1 MSIFIDPPVW
11 PAHGTVFSH
20 LISDTSLAELHDFA
34 AKTGISPRAFDADHY
49 DVPAYRYE
57 GLVRA
62 GAREVSGSQLT
73 RILIDSGLR
82 VPLRERPNKIRP
94 RLMRAWDSL
103 LPGHTALGED
113 LLERYE
119 QPHRKYHTSVHLSEM
134 LTALKTLYER
144 HHTATPRAVLLAAWF
159 HDAVYEANPGED
171 EAASADL
178 ARTALTPLASTGSLT
193 NREVTTIAHL
203 IELTASHQLADGI
216 EEYTSG
222 ALTRADA
229 AFFLDADLAILA
241 ADSPRYT
248 RYVAG
253 VRAEY
258 AHYYSSDAFTCG
270 RAAILQGFLNRTAIY
285 ASDTAHLLWDAPARL
300 NLRTELEGYRAALG
314 EQPAKE
320 GALTCARR

>member
-1 MSIFIDPPVW
+1 M
-11 PAHGTVFSH
+11 
-20 LISDTSLAELHDFA
+20 AELHDFA

-62 GAREVSGSQLT
+62 GAREVSGSRLT

-134 LTALKTLYER
+134 LTALKTLYKR

-178 ARTALTPLASTGSLT
+178 ARTVLTPLASTGSLT
-193 NREVTTIAHL
+193 NREVTAIAHL

-258 AHYYSSDAFTCG
+258 AHYAPDAFTRG

-300 NLRTELEGYRAALG
+300 NLRTELEGYSAALG

-320 GALTCARR
+320 GALNCAHR

>member
-134 LTALKTLYER
+134 LTALKTLYEQ

-178 ARTALTPLASTGSLT
+178 ARTTLTPLASTGFLT
-193 NREVTTIAHL
+193 NREVTAIAHL

-258 AHYYSSDAFTCG
+258 AHYAPDAFTRG
-270 RAAILQGFLNRTAIY
+270 RAAILQGFLNRTTIY

-314 EQPAKE
+314 EQPTKE
-320 GALTCARR
+320 AH

>member
-62 GAREVSGSQLT
+62 GAREVSGSRLT

-113 LLERYE
+113 LLARYE

-134 LTALKTLYER
+134 LTALKTLYKR

-178 ARTALTPLASTGSLT
+178 ARTTLTPLASTGSLT
-193 NREVTTIAHL
+193 NREVTAIAHL

-258 AHYYSSDAFTCG
+258 AHYAPDAFTRG

-300 NLRTELEGYRAALG
+300 NLRTELEGYRAALS

-320 GALTCARR
+320 AH

>member
-1 MSIFIDPPVW
+1 MSIFIDPPIW

-134 LTALKTLYER
+134 LTALKTLYEQ

-178 ARTALTPLASTGSLT
+178 ARTTLTPLASTGSLT
-193 NREVTTIAHL
+193 NREVTAIAHL

-258 AHYYSSDAFTCG
+258 AHYAPDAFTRG
-270 RAAILQGFLNRTAIY
+270 RAAILQGFLNRTTIY

-320 GALTCARR
+320 GALNCARR

>member
-1 MSIFIDPPVW
+1 MSICIDPPVW

-62 GAREVSGSQLT
+62 GAREVSGSRLT

-134 LTALKTLYER
+134 LTALKTLYKR

-193 NREVTTIAHL
+193 NREVTAIAHL

-258 AHYYSSDAFTCG
+258 AHYASDAFTRG

-300 NLRTELEGYRAALG
+300 NLRTELEGYRAALS
-314 EQPAKE
+314 EQPTKE
-320 GALTCARR
+320 AH

>member
-134 LTALKTLYER
+134 LTALKTLYKR

-178 ARTALTPLASTGSLT
+178 ARTTLTPLASTGFLT
-193 NREVTTIAHL
+193 NREVTAIAHL

-258 AHYYSSDAFTCG
+258 AHYAPDAFTRG

-300 NLRTELEGYRAALG
+300 NLRTELEGYRAALS
-314 EQPAKE
+314 EQPTKE
-320 GALTCARR
+320 AH

>member
-62 GAREVSGSQLT
+62 GAREVSGSRLT

-134 LTALKTLYER
+134 LTALKTLYKR

-159 HDAVYEANPGED
+159 HDAVYEANPGDD

-193 NREVTTIAHL
+193 NREVTAIAHL

-248 RYVAG
+248 RYIAG

-258 AHYYSSDAFTCG
+258 AHYAPDAFTRG
-270 RAAILQGFLNRTAIY
+270 RAGILQGFLNRTTIY
-285 ASDTAHLLWDAPARL
+285 ASDTAHFLWDAPARL
-300 NLRTELEGYRAALG
+300 NLRTELEGYRAALS
-314 EQPAKE
+314 EQPIKE
-320 GALTCARR
+320 AH

>member
-62 GAREVSGSQLT
+62 GAREVSGSRLT

-134 LTALKTLYER
+134 LTALKTLYKR

-159 HDAVYEANPGED
+159 HDAVYEANPGDD

-178 ARTALTPLASTGSLT
+178 ARTALTPLASTGFLT
-193 NREVTTIAHL
+193 NREVTAIAHL

-258 AHYYSSDAFTCG
+258 AHYAPDAFTRG
-270 RAAILQGFLNRTAIY
+270 RAAILQGFLNRTTIY

-320 GALTCARR
+320 GALNCARR

>member
-62 GAREVSGSQLT
+62 GAREVSGSRLT

-134 LTALKTLYER
+134 LTALKTLYKR

-178 ARTALTPLASTGSLT
+178 ARTALAPLASTGFLT
-193 NREVTTIAHL
+193 NREVTAIAHL

-258 AHYYSSDAFTCG
+258 AHYAPDAFTRG

-300 NLRTELEGYRAALG
+300 NLRTELEGYRAALS
-314 EQPAKE
+314 EQPTKE
-320 GALTCARR
+320 AH

>member
-62 GAREVSGSQLT
+62 GAREVSGSRLT

-103 LPGHTALGED
+103 LPGHTALGEN
-113 LLERYE
+113 LLARYE

-134 LTALKTLYER
+134 LTALKTLYKR

-193 NREVTTIAHL
+193 NREVTAIAHL

-258 AHYYSSDAFTCG
+258 AHYAPDAFTRG

-300 NLRTELEGYRAALG
+300 NLRTELEGYRAALS
-314 EQPAKE
+314 EQPTKE
-320 GALTCARR
+320 AH

>member
-20 LISDTSLAELHDFA
+20 LISDNSLAELHDFA

-62 GAREVSGSQLT
+62 GAREVSGSRLT

-134 LTALKTLYER
+134 LTALKTLYKR

-178 ARTALTPLASTGSLT
+178 ARTTLTPLASTGSLT
-193 NREVTTIAHL
+193 NREVTAIAHL

-258 AHYYSSDAFTCG
+258 AHYAPDAFTRG

-320 GALTCARR
+320 GALNCARR

>member
-134 LTALKTLYER
+134 LTALKTLYKR

-159 HDAVYEANPGED
+159 HDAVYEANPGDD

-178 ARTALTPLASTGSLT
+178 ARTALTPLASTGFLT
-193 NREVTTIAHL
+193 NREVAAIAHL

-229 AFFLDADLAILA
+229 EFFLDADLAILA

-258 AHYYSSDAFTCG
+258 AHYAPDAFTRG

-320 GALTCARR
+320 GALNCARR

>member
-103 LPGHTALGED
+103 LPGHTALGEN
-113 LLERYE
+113 LLARYE

-134 LTALKTLYER
+134 LTALKTLYEQ

-193 NREVTTIAHL
+193 NREVTAIAHL

-258 AHYYSSDAFTCG
+258 AHYTPDAFTRG
-270 RAAILQGFLNRTAIY
+270 RAAILQGFLNRTTIY

-300 NLRTELEGYRAALG
+300 NLRTELEGYRAALS
-314 EQPAKE
+314 EQPTKE
-320 GALTCARR
+320 AH

>member
-62 GAREVSGSQLT
+62 GAREVSGSRLT

-134 LTALKTLYER
+134 LTALKTLYEQ

-178 ARTALTPLASTGSLT
+178 ARTTLTPLASTGSLT
-193 NREVTTIAHL
+193 NREVTAIAHL

-241 ADSPRYT
+241 ADNPRYT

-258 AHYYSSDAFTCG
+258 AHYAPDAFTRG

-300 NLRTELEGYRAALG
+300 NLRTELESCRAALS
-314 EQPAKE
+314 EQPTKE
-320 GALTCARR
+320 AH

>member
-62 GAREVSGSQLT
+62 GAREVSGSRLT

-144 HHTATPRAVLLAAWF
+144 HHTATPRTVLLAAWF
-159 HDAVYEANPGED
+159 HDAVYEANPGDD

-178 ARTALTPLASTGSLT
+178 ARTALTPLASTGFLT
-193 NREVTTIAHL
+193 NREVTAIAHL

-258 AHYYSSDAFTCG
+258 AHYTPDAFTRG
-270 RAAILQGFLNRTAIY
+270 RAAILQGFLNRTTIY

-300 NLRTELEGYRAALG
+300 NLRTELEGYRAALS
-314 EQPAKE
+314 EQPTKE
-320 GALTCARR
+320 AH

>member
-1 MSIFIDPPVW
+1 VSIFIDPPVW

-62 GAREVSGSQLT
+62 GAREVSGSRLT

-134 LTALKTLYER
+134 LTALKTLYKR

-159 HDAVYEANPGED
+159 HDAVYEANPGDD

-178 ARTALTPLASTGSLT
+178 ARTALTPLASTGFLT
-193 NREVTTIAHL
+193 NRGVTAIAHL

-229 AFFLDADLAILA
+229 EFFLDADLAILA

-258 AHYYSSDAFTCG
+258 AHYASDAFTRG

-320 GALTCARR
+320 GALNCARR

>member
-134 LTALKTLYER
+134 LTALKTLYKR

-159 HDAVYEANPGED
+159 HDAVYEANPGDD

-193 NREVTTIAHL
+193 NREVTAIARL

-241 ADSPRYT
+241 ADSPRYN

-258 AHYYSSDAFTCG
+258 AHYAPDAFTRG

-300 NLRTELEGYRAALG
+300 NLRTELEGYCPALS
-314 EQPAKE
+314 EQPTKE
-320 GALTCARR
+320 GH

>member
-134 LTALKTLYER
+134 LTALKTLYEQ

-178 ARTALTPLASTGSLT
+178 ARTTLTPLASTGSLT
-193 NREVTTIAHL
+193 NREVTAIAHL

-258 AHYYSSDAFTCG
+258 AHYAPDAFTRG
-270 RAAILQGFLNRTAIY
+270 RAAILQGFLNRTTIY

-300 NLRTELEGYRAALG
+300 NLRTELEGYRATA
-314 EQPAKE
+314 Q
-320 GALTCARR
+320 R

>member
-20 LISDTSLAELHDFA
+20 LISDMSLAELHDFA
-34 AKTGISPRAFDADHY
+34 AKNGISPRAFDADHY

-62 GAREVSGSQLT
+62 GAREVSGSRLT

-94 RLMRAWDSL
+94 RLMRAWESL

-134 LTALKTLYER
+134 LTALKTLYKR

-159 HDAVYEANPGED
+159 HDAVYEANPGDD

-178 ARTALTPLASTGSLT
+178 ARTALTPLASTGFLT
-193 NREVTTIAHL
+193 NREVTAIAHL

-258 AHYYSSDAFTCG
+258 AHYTPDAFTRG
-270 RAAILQGFLNRTAIY
+270 RAAILQGFLNRTTIY

-300 NLRTELEGYRAALG
+300 NLRTELEGYRAALS
-314 EQPAKE
+314 EQPTKE
-320 GALTCARR
+320 AH

>member
-1 MSIFIDPPVW
+1 MSIFIDPPIW

-62 GAREVSGSQLT
+62 GAREVSGSRLT

-134 LTALKTLYER
+134 LTALKTLYKR

-178 ARTALTPLASTGSLT
+178 ARTTLTPLASTGALT

-258 AHYYSSDAFTCG
+258 AHYAPDAFTRG

-300 NLRTELEGYRAALG
+300 NLRTELEGYRAVLS
-314 EQPAKE
+314 EQPTKE
-320 GALTCARR
+320 AH

>member
-134 LTALKTLYER
+134 LTALKTLYKR

-178 ARTALTPLASTGSLT
+178 ARTTLTPLASTGSLT
-193 NREVTTIAHL
+193 NREVTAIAHL

-229 AFFLDADLAILA
+229 EFFLDADLAILA

-258 AHYYSSDAFTCG
+258 AHYAPDAFTRG

-300 NLRTELEGYRAALG
+300 NLRTELESYRAALS
-314 EQPAKE
+314 EQPIKE
-320 GALTCARR
+320 AH

>member
-94 RLMRAWDSL
+94 RLMRAWESL
-103 LPGHTALGED
+103 MPGHTALGED

-134 LTALKTLYER
+134 LTALKTLYKR

-159 HDAVYEANPGED
+159 HDAVYEANPGDD

-178 ARTALTPLASTGSLT
+178 ARTALTPLASTGFLT
-193 NREVTTIAHL
+193 NREVTAIAHL

-258 AHYYSSDAFTCG
+258 AHYTLDAFTRG

-300 NLRTELEGYRAALG
+300 NLRTELEGYRAALS
-314 EQPAKE
+314 EQPTKE
-320 GALTCARR
+320 AH

>member
-62 GAREVSGSQLT
+62 GAREVSGSRLT

-134 LTALKTLYER
+134 LTALKTLYEQ

-159 HDAVYEANPGED
+159 HDAVYEANPGDD

-193 NREVTTIAHL
+193 NREVTAIAHL

-229 AFFLDADLAILA
+229 EFFLDADLAILA

-258 AHYYSSDAFTCG
+258 AHYAPDAFTRG

-300 NLRTELEGYRAALG
+300 NLRTELEGYRAALS
-314 EQPAKE
+314 EQPTKE
-320 GALTCARR
+320 AH

>member
-62 GAREVSGSQLT
+62 GAREVSGSRLT

-134 LTALKTLYER
+134 LTALKTLYKR

-159 HDAVYEANPGED
+159 HDAVYEANPGDD

-178 ARTALTPLASTGSLT
+178 ARTALTPLASTGFLT
-193 NREVTTIAHL
+193 NRGVTAIAHL

-229 AFFLDADLAILA
+229 EFFLDADLAILA

-258 AHYYSSDAFTCG
+258 AHYAPDAFTRG

-300 NLRTELEGYRAALG
+300 NLRTELEGYRAALS
-314 EQPAKE
+314 EQPTKE
-320 GALTCARR
+320 AH

>member
-103 LPGHTALGED
+103 LPGHTALGEN
-113 LLERYE
+113 LLARYE

-134 LTALKTLYER
+134 LTALKTLYEQ

-159 HDAVYEANPGED
+159 HDAVYEANPGDD

-193 NREVTTIAHL
+193 NREVTAIAHL

-258 AHYYSSDAFTCG
+258 AHYAPDAFTRG

-300 NLRTELEGYRAALG
+300 NLRTELEGYRAALS
-314 EQPAKE
+314 EQPIKE
-320 GALTCARR
+320 AH

>member
-20 LISDTSLAELHDFA
+20 LISDMSLAELHDFA
-34 AKTGISPRAFDADHY
+34 AKNGISPRAFDADHY

-73 RILIDSGLR
+73 RILTGSGLR

-134 LTALKTLYER
+134 LTALKTLYKR

-193 NREVTTIAHL
+193 NREVTAIAHL

-258 AHYYSSDAFTCG
+258 AHYAPDAFTRG

-300 NLRTELEGYRAALG
+300 NLRTELEGYRAALS
-314 EQPAKE
+314 EQPTKE
-320 GALTCARR
+320 AH

>member
-62 GAREVSGSQLT
+62 GAREVSGSRLT

-134 LTALKTLYER
+134 LTALKTLYKR

-159 HDAVYEANPGED
+159 HDAVYEVNPGED

-193 NREVTTIAHL
+193 NREVTAIAHL

-258 AHYYSSDAFTCG
+258 AHYAPDAFTRG

-300 NLRTELEGYRAALG
+300 NLRTELEGYRAALS
-314 EQPAKE
+314 EQPTKE
-320 GALTCARR
+320 AH

>member
-62 GAREVSGSQLT
+62 GAREVSGSRLT

-103 LPGHTALGED
+103 LPGHTALGEN
-113 LLERYE
+113 LLARYE

-134 LTALKTLYER
+134 LTALKTLYEQ

-193 NREVTTIAHL
+193 NREVTAIAHL

-258 AHYYSSDAFTCG
+258 AHYAPDAFTRG

-300 NLRTELEGYRAALG
+300 NLRTELEGYRAALS
-314 EQPAKE
+314 EQPIKE
-320 GALTCARR
+320 AH

>member
-134 LTALKTLYER
+134 LTALKTLYEQ

-178 ARTALTPLASTGSLT
+178 ARTTLTPLASTGSLT
-193 NREVTTIAHL
+193 NREVTAIAHL

-258 AHYYSSDAFTCG
+258 AHYAPDAFTRG

-300 NLRTELEGYRAALG
+300 NLRTELEGYRATA
-314 EQPAKE
+314 Q
-320 GALTCARR
+320 R

>member
-134 LTALKTLYER
+134 LTALKTLYKR

-159 HDAVYEANPGED
+159 HDAVYEANPGDD

-178 ARTALTPLASTGSLT
+178 ARTTLTPLASTGSLT
-193 NREVTTIAHL
+193 NREVTAIAHL

-258 AHYYSSDAFTCG
+258 AHYTLDAFTRG

-300 NLRTELEGYRAALG
+300 NLRTELEGYSAALG

-320 GALTCARR
+320 GALNCAHR

>member
-62 GAREVSGSQLT
+62 GAREVSGSRLT

-134 LTALKTLYER
+134 LTALKTLYKR

-159 HDAVYEANPGED
+159 HDAVYEANPGDD

-193 NREVTTIAHL
+193 NREVTAIAHL
-203 IELTASHQLADGI
+203 IELTASHQLADGT

-258 AHYYSSDAFTCG
+258 AHYAPDAFTRG

-300 NLRTELEGYRAALG
+300 NLRTELEGYRAALS
-314 EQPAKE
+314 EQPTKE
-320 GALTCARR
+320 AH

>member
-134 LTALKTLYER
+134 LTALKTLYKR

-193 NREVTTIAHL
+193 NREVTAIAHL

-258 AHYYSSDAFTCG
+258 AHYASDAFTRG

-300 NLRTELEGYRAALG
+300 NLRTELEGYRAALS
-314 EQPAKE
+314 EQPTKE
-320 GALTCARR
+320 AH

>member
-62 GAREVSGSQLT
+62 GAREVSGSRLT

-134 LTALKTLYER
+134 LTALKTLYKR

-178 ARTALTPLASTGSLT
+178 ARTALTPLASTGSFT
-193 NREVTTIAHL
+193 NREVTAIAHL

-229 AFFLDADLAILA
+229 EFFLDADLAILA

-258 AHYYSSDAFTCG
+258 AHYTLDAFTRG
-270 RAAILQGFLNRTAIY
+270 RAAILQGFLNRTTIY
-285 ASDTAHLLWDAPARL
+285 ASDTAHFLWDAPARL
-300 NLRTELEGYRAALG
+300 NLRTELEGYRAALS
-314 EQPAKE
+314 EQPTKE
-320 GALTCARR
+320 AH

>member
-1 MSIFIDPPVW
+1 VSIFIDPPVW

-62 GAREVSGSQLT
+62 GAREVSGSRLT

-134 LTALKTLYER
+134 LTALKTLYKR

-178 ARTALTPLASTGSLT
+178 ARTTLAPLASTGSLT
-193 NREVTTIAHL
+193 NREVTAIAHL

-258 AHYYSSDAFTCG
+258 AHYAPDAFTRG

-300 NLRTELEGYRAALG
+300 NLRTELEGYRAALS
-314 EQPAKE
+314 EQPIKE
-320 GALTCARR
+320 AH

>member
-34 AKTGISPRAFDADHY
+34 AKTSISPRAFDADHY

-134 LTALKTLYER
+134 LTALKTLYKR

-258 AHYYSSDAFTCG
+258 AHYAPDAFTRG
-270 RAAILQGFLNRTAIY
+270 RAAILQGFLNRTTIY

-300 NLRTELEGYRAALG
+300 NLRTELEGYCPALS
-314 EQPAKE
+314 EQPTKE
-320 GALTCARR
+320 GH

>member
-62 GAREVSGSQLT
+62 GAREVSGSRLT

-134 LTALKTLYER
+134 LTALKTLYKR

-159 HDAVYEANPGED
+159 HDAVYEANPGDD

-193 NREVTTIAHL
+193 NREVTAIAHL

-258 AHYYSSDAFTCG
+258 AHYTPDAFTRG
-270 RAAILQGFLNRTAIY
+270 RAAILQGFLNRTTIY

-320 GALTCARR
+320 GTLNCARR

>member
-134 LTALKTLYER
+134 LTALKTLYKR

-159 HDAVYEANPGED
+159 HDAVYEANPGDD

-193 NREVTTIAHL
+193 NREVTAIAHL

-258 AHYYSSDAFTCG
+258 AHYAPDAFTRG

-300 NLRTELEGYRAALG
+300 NLRTELEGYSAALG

-320 GALTCARR
+320 GALNCAHR

>member
-20 LISDTSLAELHDFA
+20 LISDTSLTELHDFA

-103 LPGHTALGED
+103 LPGHTALGEN

-134 LTALKTLYER
+134 LTALKTLYEQ

-193 NREVTTIAHL
+193 NREVTAIAHL

-258 AHYYSSDAFTCG
+258 AHYAPDAFTRG
-270 RAAILQGFLNRTAIY
+270 RAAILQGFLNRTTIY

-300 NLRTELEGYRAALG
+300 NLRTELEGYRATA
-314 EQPAKE
+314 Q
-320 GALTCARR
+320 R

>member
-34 AKTGISPRAFDADHY
+34 AKNGISPRAFDADHY

-94 RLMRAWDSL
+94 RLMRAWESL

-134 LTALKTLYER
+134 LTALKTLYEQ

-159 HDAVYEANPGED
+159 HDAVYQANPGED

-193 NREVTTIAHL
+193 NREVTAIAHL

-258 AHYYSSDAFTCG
+258 AHYAPDAFTRG

-300 NLRTELEGYRAALG
+300 NLRTELEGLPRSIERTANQGGTLN
-314 EQPAKE
+314 
-320 GALTCARR
+320 CAHR

>member
-134 LTALKTLYER
+134 LTALKTLYKR

-159 HDAVYEANPGED
+159 HDAVYEANPGDD

-193 NREVTTIAHL
+193 NREVTAIAHL

-258 AHYYSSDAFTCG
+258 AHYTPDAFTRG
-270 RAAILQGFLNRTAIY
+270 RAAILQGFLNRTTIY

-300 NLRTELEGYRAALG
+300 NLRTELEGYRAALS
-314 EQPAKE
+314 EQPTKE
-320 GALTCARR
+320 AH